1 MKNDCQY
8 SVIHYGI
15 SMIIIFLQ
23 IQTFKDVLII
33 FTTTNFKQTDI
44 TSILNE

>member
-1 MKNDCQY
+1 MKNDCEY
-8 SVIHYGI
+8 SVIQNGLWM
-15 SMIIIFLQ
+15 MIDFLQ